1 MILGNYLSDYQII
14 WYDDLPSICVAKRRD
29 FYRPFSGIDHSLTSY
44 FSRFHWPGWGLW
56 GYEITDQAYSSL
68 LVSCLLK
75 GMWCPFFSASST
87 PPLEINSLKMCLC
100 DVILNYNVWLELTW
114 PLVIFVLSL
123 FLPYMYLAIL
133 NSNRKG
139 WQFQTMCSTSFHCLS
154 SVMHPQTLTL
164 CNLSTY

>member
-1 MILGNYLSDYQII
+1 MSLLWPACLIQLLWTKHFVWIVLSMILGNYLSDYQII

-44 FSRFHWPGWGLW
+44 FFRFHWPGWGLW

-75 GMWCPFFSASST
+75 GMWCPFLSASST

-100 DVILNYNVWLELTW
+100 DVILNYNVWLELTC
-114 PLVIFVLSL
+114 LSVSL
-123 FLPYMYLAIL
+123 YYHCSNMYLEKVNA
-133 NSNRKG
+133 NRKG
-139 WQFQTMCSTSFHCLS
+139 RQFQTRQ
-154 SVMHPQTLTL
+154 V
-164 CNLSTY
+164 N